1 MKSAGYKI
9 LVLLLVKLFS
19 VTVTFFI
26 VSNYIK
32 FIDADFYLS
41 GYFLQ
46 DKSIRIQMI
55 QVLAWNLKNLVGPF
69 FTHFLFSL
77 ISAAG
82 IIYYYITGGKRW
94 EVLLFLLLPSVF
106 IWTSIV
112 GKECISYGFFTLAI
126 VIFAKYASGA
136 LRTYDFPFLIASIA
150 VCMLL
155 RPHYAIVLVWFL
167 VAIPAIKKWDFKG
180 SYKFLLV
187 LSVTTMSL
195 FIFNFWDEILF
206 RGYSAIDP
214 LSRYSRY
221 EYFQVQP
228 NIANSILALQPGFIR
243 FKELLPLGL
252 FVGILGPMPYE
263 VLDRPVLAVFLLD
276 GLFVLLS
283 PVIIYCIANRFLIKN
298 RDLFFNIFFLC
309 LVPSYL
315 YLIFIHAPFGLLN
328 FGSAIRW
335 RINFETAFYLFPL
348 LLIFNFLD
356 EKKV

>member
-1 MKSAGYKI
+1 MKSIGYKI
-9 LVLLLVKLFS
+9 LALFLLKLFS
-19 VTVTFFI
+19 VIVTFFI

-32 FIDADFYLS
+32 FIDANFYLS
-41 GYFLQ
+41 GHYLQ
-46 DKSIRIQMI
+46 DKSIRIQMV
-55 QVLAWNLKNLVGPF
+55 QALAWNLQNLVGSF

-94 EVLLFLLLPSVF
+94 EVLLFSLFPSVF

-112 GKECISYGFFTLAI
+112 GKESIYYGFFTLAI
-126 VIFAKYASGA
+126 VILSNYASGA
-136 LRTYDFPFLIASIA
+136 LKAYDFPFLTASIA

-155 RPHYAIVLVWFL
+155 RPHYAIVLFWFL
-167 VAIPAIKKWDFKG
+167 VAISALKKWGFKG

-187 LSVTTMSL
+187 LSATTMGL
-195 FIFNFWDEILF
+195 IIFNFWDEILF
-206 RGYSAIDP
+206 RAYSGIDP
-214 LSRYSRY
+214 LARYSRH
-221 EYFQVQP
+221 EYFQSQQ
-228 NIANSILALQPGFIR
+228 IGGYGTLSQQYSFIR
-243 FKELLPLGL
+243 FKELLHLGW

-263 VLDRPVLAVFLLD
+263 VLDRPVLAVFLLE

-283 PVIIYCIANRFLIKN
+283 PVIIYCIANSFLIKN

-315 YLIFIHAPFGLLN
+315 YLIFMHAPFGLLN

-335 RINFETAFYLFPL
+335 RVNFETAFYLFPL
-348 LLIFNFLD
+348 LLMFNFLD
-356 EKKV
+356 DKKA